1 MAWRIL
7 LSASSRRIWDDLRL
21 GIPPVSSW
29 LGKSS
34 DGSWFLRIFI
44 RCTPS
49 LKEPET
55 PETNSFFKRLPTSYI
70 TCVKH
75 KEYKYLALRALLTI
89 YLSICLSIYL
99 SAYLSIHLS
108 IYLSIY
114 LSLSKS
120 KSHETNGFLQCL
132 TLWDSQWYKR
142 RCDDRVHWY
151 DVCGTVVRCHGA
163 CVVRWYGAM
172 VRWYSAIVRWYGAMV
187 RRCRAMHQCTP
198 VHPLHCTKKIAAK
211 TFLFYQNLRF
221 CWL

>member
-89 YLSICLSIYL
+89 YLSVYLSIYL
-99 SAYLSIHLS
+99 PIYLSIHLS
-108 IYLSIY
+108 IYRSIY
-114 LSLSKS
+114 LYLNPRAMKPMVSYSA
-120 KSHETNGFLQCL
+120 
-132 TLWDSQWYKR
+132 WR
-142 RCDDRVHWY
+142 
-151 DVCGTVVRCHGA
+151 CGTVSGTKG
-163 CVVRWYGAM
+163 GAM
-172 VRWYSAIVRWYGAMV
+172 IVCTGTMYVVQWCDVMV
-187 RRCRAMHQCTP
+187 RVWCDGTVQWCDGT
-198 VHPLHCTKKIAAK
+198 V
-211 TFLFYQNLRF
+211 Q
-221 CWL
+221 